1 VDDRP
6 LPLTAHLA
14 ELRSRLFRIVVAWVA
29 GSVLSW
35 NWREEIFATLL
46 APALGALGELGEGHV
61 LQAIAPTEIFFT
73 YLQCALLAGFALT
86 LPVFFWQI
94 WAFVAPGLYPQE
106 KRVALPFVLVST
118 FLFASGA
125 AFGYTV
131 VFPVVFSFFANFS
144 SEFVQAAW
152 TMREVFGFTTRM
164 LLAFGA
170 GFELPVIVFFLA
182 LAGVVEPRRLL
193 AGTKYFVLV
202 AFIVGGV
209 LTPPDP
215 LSQSLLAGPL
225 IVLYLLGVA
234 AAYLFVPKRSGEPAA
249 ATLPTVLKR

>member
-1 VDDRP
+1 MQDKA

-14 ELRSRLFRIVVAWVA
+14 ELRARVFRILIAWLA
-29 GSVLSW
+29 GTALAW
-35 NWREEIFATLL
+35 HWHEAIFAALL
-46 APALGALGELGEGHV
+46 APALDALGKLGAGHS

-73 YLQCALLAGFALT
+73 YLQCALLVGFALA
-86 LPVFFWQI
+86 LPVFFWQV

-118 FLFASGA
+118 LLFAGGA
-125 AFGYTV
+125 AFGHRV
-131 VFPVVFSFFANFS
+131 VFPVIFGFFAGFS
-144 SEFVQAAW
+144 SEFVAAAW

-164 LLAFGA
+164 ILAFGT

-182 LAGVVEPRRLL
+182 LSGIVEPRRLL
-193 AGTKYFVLV
+193 ASTKYFVLI

-215 LSQSLLAGPL
+215 LSQLLLAGPL
-225 IVLYLLGVA
+225 IVLYLLGVGA
-234 AAYLFVPKRSGEPAA
+234 AFLFAPKREAEPGA

>member
-1 VDDRP
+1 VDDKA

-14 ELRSRLFRIVVAWVA
+14 ELRARIFRIVIAWGL
-29 GSVLSW
+29 GSALAWS
-35 NWREEIFATLL
+35 WREEIFAVLM
-46 APALGALGELGEGHV
+46 APALDALAGLGSGNT

-73 YLQCALLAGFALT
+73 YLQCALLAGFALA

-118 FLFASGA
+118 VLFASGTL
-125 AFGYTV
+125 FGYSV
-131 VFPVVFSFFANFS
+131 VFPVIFSFFASFS
-144 SEFVQAAW
+144 SDFVQAAW

-164 LLAFGA
+164 ILAFGT

-182 LAGVVEPRRLL
+182 LGGVVEPRRLL

-225 IVLYLLGVA
+225 ILLYLLGVA
-234 AAYLFVPKRSGEPAA
+234 AAYLFVPKRETEPSGAS
-249 ATLPTVLKR
+249 LPTVMKR

>member
-1 VDDRP
+1 VDDKA

-14 ELRSRLFRIVVAWVA
+14 ELRSRLFRILIAWAA
-29 GSVLSW
+29 GSGLAW
-35 NWREEIFATLL
+35 RWREEIFAALL
-46 APALGALGELGEGHV
+46 APALDALGELGKGHT

-73 YLQCALLAGFALT
+73 YVQCALLAGFALA

-118 FLFASGA
+118 LLFAGGA
-125 AFGYTV
+125 AFGHRV
-131 VFPVVFSFFANFS
+131 VFPVIFSFFASFS

-164 LLAFGA
+164 ILAFGT
-170 GFELPVIVFFLA
+170 GFELPVVVYFLA
-182 LAGVVEPRRLL
+182 LAGIVEPRRML
-193 AGTKYFVLV
+193 AGTKYFVLI

-215 LSQSLLAGPL
+215 LSQLLLAGPL
-225 IVLYLLGVA
+225 IVLYLLGVGA
-234 AAYLFVPKRSGEPAA
+234 AFLFVPRREVEPSAA
-249 ATLPTVLKR
+249 SLPTVLKR

>member
-14 ELRSRLFRIVVAWVA
+14 ELRSRLLRIVIAWGA
-29 GSVLSW
+29 GSVLAWS
-35 NWREEIFATLL
+35 WREEIFAALL
-46 APALGALGELGEGHV
+46 APALRALGALGKGHT

-73 YLQCALLAGFALT
+73 YLQCALLAGFALA

-106 KRVALPFVLVST
+106 KRVALPFVLIST
-118 FLFASGA
+118 LLFAGGA
-125 AFGYTV
+125 AFGHEV
-131 VFPVVFSFFANFS
+131 VFPVIFQFFAGFS
-144 SEFVQAAW
+144 SDFVQAAW

-164 LLAFGA
+164 ILAFGT
-170 GFELPVIVFFLA
+170 GFELPVVVYFLA

-193 AGTKYFVLV
+193 AGTKYFVLI

-225 IVLYLLGVA
+225 IVLYLLGVG
-234 AAYLFVPKRSGEPAA
+234 AAYLFVPRRGAEPSAA
-249 ATLPTVLKR
+249 SLPTALKR

>member
-1 VDDRP
+1 MDDKA

-14 ELRSRLFRIVVAWVA
+14 ELRTRLFRIVIAWAA
-29 GSVLSW
+29 GSALAWS
-35 NWREEIFATLL
+35 WREEIFAALL
-46 APALGALGELGEGHV
+46 APALVALGELGKGHT

-73 YLQCALLAGFALT
+73 YLQCALLAGFALA

-118 FLFASGA
+118 LLFAGGA
-125 AFGYTV
+125 AFGHEV
-131 VFPVVFSFFANFS
+131 VFPVIFHFFASFS

-164 LLAFGA
+164 ILAFGT
-170 GFELPVIVFFLA
+170 GFELPVVVYFLA
-182 LAGVVEPRRLL
+182 LSGIVEPRRLF
-193 AGTKYFVLV
+193 AGTKYFVLI

-225 IVLYLLGVA
+225 IVLYLLGVG
-234 AAYLFVPKRSGEPAA
+234 AAYLFVPKRGAEPSAA
-249 ATLPTVLKR
+249 SLPTVIKR

>member
-1 VDDRP
+1 VDDKP

-14 ELRSRLFRIVVAWVA
+14 ELRSRIFRIVVAWVA
-29 GSVLSW
+29 GSALAWS
-35 NWREEIFATLL
+35 WREEIFAALM
-46 APALGALGELGEGHV
+46 APALDALAELGSGNT

-73 YLQCALLAGFALT
+73 YLQCALLAGFALA
-86 LPVFFWQI
+86 LPVFFWQV

-106 KRVALPFVLVST
+106 KRVALPFVVVST
-118 FLFASGA
+118 LLFASGSV
-125 AFGYTV
+125 FGYAV
-131 VFPVVFSFFANFS
+131 VFPVVFSFFASFS
-144 SEFVQAAW
+144 SDFVQAAW

-164 LLAFGA
+164 ILAFGT

-193 AGTKYFVLV
+193 AGTKYFVLI
-202 AFIVGGV
+202 AFVLGGV

-225 IVLYLLGVA
+225 ILLYLLGVA
-234 AAYLFVPKRSGEPAA
+234 AAYLFVPKRGAEPSAA
-249 ATLPTVLKR
+249 SLPTVIKR